1 MDLGRRHR
9 LGALRRPRPVHRGAK
24 NSETCDGDG
33 LVGKDGVVLP
43 INDSKDCEEGYSFSR
58 GDILKPKFERECSK
72 MWMVL
77 ERYTS
82 VRGMKCVK
90 CIDTMSG
97 DMGYFM
103 EIEMVRVE

>member
-9 LGALRRPRPVHRGAK
+9 LGSLRRPRTVHRGTK
-24 NSETCDGDG
+24 NPEEGGSDG
-33 LVGKDGVVLP
+33 LVGEKGMVLQVDDEK
-43 INDSKDCEEGYSFSR
+43 NDEESYAFSR
-58 GDILKPKFERECSK
+58 GDILKPKFERESSK
-72 MWMVL
+72 IWTVL
-77 ERYTS
+77 ENYVS
-82 VRGMKCVK
+82 VRDMKCVK